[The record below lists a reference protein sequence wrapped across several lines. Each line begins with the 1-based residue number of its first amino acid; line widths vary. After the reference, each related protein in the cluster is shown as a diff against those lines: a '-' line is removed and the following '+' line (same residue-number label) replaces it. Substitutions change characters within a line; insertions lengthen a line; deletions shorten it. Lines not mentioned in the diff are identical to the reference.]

1 MKVKLLIALL
11 FMYCQISF
19 SQTIKGKISF
29 NNYSIANAEI
39 VNTKTKTITTSDGNG
54 LFLIDVKPNETIV
67 FIAKGYDLKS
77 ITITSKLIKENNLV
91 VTLVLKAE
99 ELKEVFINN
108 QPSIKLGSDTKW
120 EQGKLDQYTLEKN
133 AQRLKVAGV
142 STHTIENGM
151 DFVRIGKMIG
161 RLFKKEKDSLQ
172 QSKNINSSANFITIA
187 KDSFDKHFF
196 VETLQLKPD
205 QIDLF
210 LQFCEKDPKS
220 NALLQDSNELAVM
233 EFLLN
238 KNIEFKKL

>member
-1 MKVKLLIALL
+1 MKVKLLIAL
-11 FMYCQISF
+11 FFIYGQISF
-19 SQTIKGKISF
+19 SQTIKGKVSF
-29 NNYSIANAEI
+29 NNYPITNAEI
-39 VNTKTKTITTSDGNG
+39 VNTKTKTIATTDANG
-54 LFLIDVKPNETIV
+54 LFSIDARPNETIV

-77 ITITSKLIKENNLV
+77 ILITSNLIKENNLNIV
-91 VTLVLKAE
+91 LTLKAE

-133 AQRLKVAGV
+133 TQRLKVVGV

-161 RLFKKEKDSLQ
+161 SLFKKEKDSEQ
-172 QSKNINSSANFITIA
+172 PRKKANTDNFATIA
-187 KDSFDKHFF
+187 KKSCDQSFFL
-196 VETLQLKPD
+196 EILQLKPD

-210 LQFCEKDPKS
+210 LQFCENDPKS
-220 NALLQDSNELAVM
+220 TTLLENSNELAVM

-238 KNIEFKKL
+238 KHTEFKKL